1 MPEKRLIVTGDGP
14 MLKSLRKLAEN
25 AKNIEVIGH
34 IPEVELYSL
43 MGRAIAF
50 INASF
55 EDFGISPIEA
65 LASGTPV
72 IGFAKGGLL
81 ETTIENKSAVYFQE
95 QNEKAIMAAINT
107 FEKTTLDKAEDL
119 RRSVEIFDQ
128 KNFKTKFKEAVNQC
142 LAD

>member
-1 MPEKRLIVTGDGP
+1 
-14 MLKSLRKLAEN
+14 MLKSLRKLAGKAE
-25 AKNIEVIGH
+25 NIEILGYV
-34 IPEVELYSL
+34 PVEKLRSL
-43 MGRAIAF
+43 MGLAKAF

-81 ETTIENKSAVYFQE
+81 ETTTENKTAIYFKE
-95 QNEKAIMAAINT
+95 QNSQAIMDAVHV
-107 FEKTTLDKAEDL
+107 FEKTTLDKAEYL
-119 RRSVEIFDQ
+119 RKSVEIFDQ
-128 KNFKTKFKEAVNQC
+128 EHFRTQFKEAVNQC